1 MCSRSFNLHFNIY
14 TYLLGISSDIFTSPS
29 SAGDENDASE
39 TTSRRR
45 DVATTLRLNNHVTPR
60 SIAYAATQVSP
71 YCCFGASPFPDI
83 RSSLYFPSIIRKTGS
98 IYMLA
103 SITPLSI
110 IL

>member
-1 MCSRSFNLHFNIY
+1 MFCNIY

-60 SIAYAATQVSP
+60 SIAYAAT
-71 YCCFGASPFPDI
+71 
-83 RSSLYFPSIIRKTGS
+83 
-98 IYMLA
+98 
-103 SITPLSI
+103 
-110 IL
+110 